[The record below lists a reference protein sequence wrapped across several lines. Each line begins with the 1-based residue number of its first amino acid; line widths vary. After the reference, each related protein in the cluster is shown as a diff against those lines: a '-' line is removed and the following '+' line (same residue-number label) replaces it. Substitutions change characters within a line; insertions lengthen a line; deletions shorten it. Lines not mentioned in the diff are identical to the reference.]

1 MSIKNESL
9 KIVVNTRL
17 LIHNKLE
24 GIGWFSYETLRRITL
39 SHPEVDFY
47 FLFDRQPDASFIFAS
62 NVHPVVIG
70 PPARHPL
77 LFIIWFEWSVVRVLK
92 KIKPDL
98 FLSPDGYL
106 SLRTKT
112 PSVAVIH
119 DLNFEHFPEDLPFAP
134 RLHYRWFFPRYA
146 RKAKRIATVSNFS
159 KDDIVALYGVD
170 AAKVDVV
177 YNGVNEKFAPL
188 AAADIEATRQ
198 QYADGNPYFLFV
210 GSLHPRKNL
219 ARLFAAYDLFCRNAG
234 PSVKLVVVG
243 EKKWWTDPIREAYEG
258 MKFKDDVIFCGRLES
273 AALHR
278 VTASA
283 LALTYVS
290 YFEGFGIPI
299 LEAFRCGVPV
309 ITSNVTSM
317 PEVAADAALL
327 ADPFDIEAIA
337 RAMEAMAGNADLRQE
352 LIAKG
357 LQRSAFFSWDGAAY
371 RLWNCIKTAINDTD
385 ESTASENSN
394 PRGRRS

>member
-1 MSIKNESL
+1 MSIKKESL

-77 LFIIWFEWSVVRVLK
+77 LFIIWFEWSVWRVLK

-112 PSVAVIH
+112 PSLAVIH
-119 DLNFEHFPEDLPFAP
+119 DLNFEHFPEDLPLAP

-159 KDDIVALYGVD
+159 KNDIVALYGVD
-170 AAKVDVV
+170 ADKVDVV
-177 YNGVNEKFAPL
+177 YNGVNEKFTPW
-188 AAADIEATRQ
+188 AAADIEITRL
-198 QYADGNPYFLFV
+198 QYADGSPYFLFV

-219 ARLFAAYDLFCRNAG
+219 ARLFAAYDLFCQNTDL
-234 PSVKLVVVG
+234 SVKLVVVG
-243 EKKWWTDPIREAYEG
+243 EKKWWTEPIREAFEG
-258 MKFKDDVIFCGRLES
+258 MKFKDEVIFCGRLDAE
-273 AALHR
+273 ALHR
-278 VTASA
+278 VIASA
-283 LALTYVS
+283 LALTYMS

-337 RAMEAMAGNADLRQE
+337 KTMETMAGNADLRQE
-352 LIAKG
+352 LITKG
-357 LQRSAFFSWDGAAY
+357 LQRSAFFSWDGAAN

-385 ESTASENSN
+385 ESTANENSN

>member
-24 GIGWFSYETLRRITL
+24 GIGWFSYETLKRITR

-62 NVHPVVIG
+62 NVHPIVIG

-77 LFIIWFEWSVVRVLK
+77 LFIIWFEWSVWRVLK

-119 DLNFEHFPEDLPFAP
+119 DLNFEHFPNDLPLAA

-146 RKAKRIATVSNFS
+146 RKAKRVATVSNFS
-159 KDDIVALYGVD
+159 KSDIVALYGVD
-170 AAKVDVV
+170 PDKVDVV
-177 YNGVNEKFAPL
+177 YNGVNEKFAPID
-188 AAADIEATRQ
+188 AVNIQATRE
-198 QYADGNPYFLFV
+198 QYAGGTPYFLFV

-219 ARLFAAYDLFCRNAG
+219 ARLFKAFDLFCQHTRS
-234 PSVKLVVVG
+234 SVKLVVVG
-243 EKKWWTDPIREAYEG
+243 EKKWWTEPIRDAYEG
-258 MKFKDDVIFCGRLES
+258 MKFKDEVIFCGRLDAES
-273 AALHR
+273 LHR
-278 VTASA
+278 VIASA
-283 LALTYVS
+283 LALTYMS

-299 LEAFRCGVPV
+299 LESFRCGVPV

-337 RAMEAMAGNADLRQE
+337 AAMETMASNANLRE
-352 LIAKG
+352 EMIVKG
-357 LQRSAFFSWDGAAY
+357 LQRSTFFTWDGAAD

-385 ESTASENSN
+385 ESKSKENPH
-394 PRGRRS
+394 PRSRRT

>member
-1 MSIKNESL
+1 MSIKKESL

-24 GIGWFSYETLRRITL
+24 GIGWFSYETLRRITH

-47 FLFDRQPDASFIFAS
+47 FLFDRQPHASFIFAP

-77 LFIIWFEWSVVRVLK
+77 LFIIWFEWSVWRVLK

-112 PSVAVIH
+112 PSLAVIH
-119 DLNFEHFPEDLPFAP
+119 DLNFEHFPEDLPLAP

-159 KDDIVALYGVD
+159 KNDIVALYGVD
-170 AAKVDVV
+170 ADKVDVV
-177 YNGVNEKFAPL
+177 YNGVNEKFTPW
-188 AAADIEATRQ
+188 AAADIEITRL
-198 QYADGNPYFLFV
+198 QYADGSPYFLFV

-219 ARLFAAYDLFCRNAG
+219 ARLFAAYDLFCQNTDL
-234 PSVKLVVVG
+234 SVKLVVVG
-243 EKKWWTDPIREAYEG
+243 EKKWWTEPIREAFEG
-258 MKFKDDVIFCGRLES
+258 MKFKDEVIFCGRLDAE
-273 AALHR
+273 ALHR
-278 VTASA
+278 VIASA
-283 LALTYVS
+283 LALTYMS

-337 RAMEAMAGNADLRQE
+337 KAMETMAGNADLRQE
-352 LIAKG
+352 LITKG
-357 LQRSAFFSWDGAAY
+357 LQRSAFFSWDSAAH

-385 ESTASENSN
+385 ESTASENFN
-394 PRGRRS
+394 PWSRRS